1 MASWLRLGRSR
12 KRIRTLLGALTGFTL
27 LQLASRSISPVSA
40 VFGIGEQRFKFEG
53 LIDLGSLGLEDV
65 NGMVAAMGDLDGE
78 QLQGARYIRVED

>member
-1 MASWLRLGRSR
+1 
-12 KRIRTLLGALTGFTL
+12 LTGFTL
-27 LQLASRSISPVSA
+27 LQLASRSIPPVSA

-53 LIDLGSLGLEDV
+53 LIDLGSLGLEDI